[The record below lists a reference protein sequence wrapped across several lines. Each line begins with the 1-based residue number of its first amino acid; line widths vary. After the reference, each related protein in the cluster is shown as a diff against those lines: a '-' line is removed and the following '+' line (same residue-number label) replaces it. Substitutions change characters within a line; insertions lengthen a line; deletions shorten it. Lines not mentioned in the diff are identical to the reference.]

1 MSCEHEVRFTIKP
14 TDDACR
20 FHFDVR
26 AYKDRIVAPDE
37 YSGVTAVTPSHIEQV
52 LPTKDK
58 LVREDITVL
67 PAPTE
72 YLSTDHNGTFTPS
85 DGKVGFYQV
94 DVDVNPDLR
103 PLSVSENGT
112 YQPDGFDG
120 YSSVTADIE
129 PNLTSLAVTENGLY
143 LPESGTDGFD
153 RVSVDVPTPAPVTES
168 LSVTENGT
176 YVPSAG
182 VDGFNEVVVD
192 VPAGGFPSYDDVVL
206 PSEYQRVEYIE
217 SSGTQFIEL
226 PIGFYPTDEVSIKG
240 VNPNINSSDKYLVSP
255 KRWNNDDNRF
265 AMFGFNRNTQ
275 NTPTYILGYGNLG
288 TGHTAYTMP
297 IAPNSDF
304 HRFYYA
310 NRISVCPDLAI
321 AIGVA
326 NVAFGSETA
335 NLKLF
340 YGYNSNTAGK
350 ICYYIHKKAD
360 GRKLALYACYR
371 KSDGVIGM
379 YDVENDVFYTN
390 DGSGDFTKGQDI

>member
-37 YSGVTAVTPSHIEQV
+37 YSGVTEVTPSHIEQV
-52 LPTKDK
+52 LPTTDK
-58 LVREDITVL
+58 LVRDDITIF

-94 DVDVNPDLR
+94 DVNVNPDLR
-103 PLSVSENGT
+103 PLSVSENGQ
-112 YQPDGFDG
+112 YSPDGFDG
-120 YSSVTADIE
+120 YSDVTVDVE
-129 PNLTSLAVTENGLY
+129 PNLTSLSVTENGLY
-143 LPESGTDGFD
+143 LPESGVDGFD
-153 RVSVDVPTPAPVTES
+153 RVSVNVPVPSGSIEITD
-168 LSVTENGT
+168 NGT
-176 YVPSAG
+176 YNVANKESVNVAVEG
-182 VDGFNEVVVD
+182 QWID
-192 VPAGGFPSYDDVVL
+192 YDDVPVTL
-206 PSEYQRVEYIE
+206 PEEYQRVEYIE

-226 PIGFYPTDEVSIKG
+226 PIGFYPTDTIHLKG
-240 VNPNINSSDKYLVSP
+240 ANHQNNTDDKYLVAP
-255 KRWNNDDNRF
+255 KTWNNDRNRF
-265 AMFGFNRNTQ
+265 ALIGNNQITTWGTWTIFGFGNAGTTKTYYSPTQKLDNQIHKLFYKNRV
-275 NTPTYILGYGNLG
+275 
-288 TGHTAYTMP
+288 
-297 IAPNSDF
+297 
-304 HRFYYA
+304 
-310 NRISVCPDLAI
+310 SVIDNP
-321 AIGVA
+321 AIGAVA
-326 NVAFGSETA
+326 CGGIVFGSETA

-350 ICYYIHKKAD
+350 ICYYIHEKAD

>member
-37 YSGVTAVTPSHIEQV
+37 YSGATVVTPSHIEQV
-52 LPTKDK
+52 LPTTDK
-58 LVREDITVL
+58 LVREDITIN

-72 YLSTDHNGTFTPS
+72 YLSTDHNGTFVPS
-85 DGKVGFYQV
+85 SGKVGFYQV

-120 YSSVTADIE
+120 YSGVE
-129 PNLTSLAVTENGLY
+129 
-143 LPESGTDGFD
+143 
-153 RVSVDVPTPAPVTES
+153 VSVEGQWID
-168 LSVTENGT
+168 
-176 YVPSAG
+176 
-182 VDGFNEVVVD
+182 
-192 VPAGGFPSYDDVVL
+192 YDDVPVTL
-206 PSEYQRVEYIE
+206 PEEYQRVEYIE

-226 PIGFYPTDEVSIKG
+226 PIGFYPTDKVRIKG
-240 VNPNINSSDKYLVSP
+240 SVNISNKPDNYMVAP
-255 KRWNNDDNRF
+255 KNWNNSNNRF
-265 AMFGFNRNTQ
+265 GMCGWTEIKTSYYPRSLSAAFGSLETSRTQ
-275 NTPTYILGYGNLG
+275 FSAPYENDGNIHSYLYKDRTFVLVDMG
-288 TGHTAYTMP
+288 MTCVV
-297 IAPNSDF
+297 SD
-304 HRFYYA
+304 
-310 NRISVCPDLAI
+310 VT
-321 AIGVA
+321 
-326 NVAFGSETA
+326 FGSETT

-350 ICYYIHKKAD
+350 ICYYIHEKAD

-390 DGSGDFTKGQDI
+390 DGTGTFAKGQDA